1 MKLIEV
7 KLHTFY
13 ILENGTTY
21 ITTHG
26 LNNFVSISNM
36 PFDGVFVN
44 PLGTIVTLDF
54 VQICKESKVS
64 NTHQNATFFLC
75 HSDKVMFIAYKFHV

>member
-26 LNNFVSISNM
+26 LNNSVSISNM

-54 VQICKESKVS
+54 VQICKQGEQSIKHTSKYHILLMS
-64 NTHQNATFFLC
+64 
-75 HSDKVMFIAYKFHV
+75 